1 MFVVI
6 TWLQH
11 LEFLPLKKHGVN
23 LCVLERILNFF
34 TVISDMVP
42 PNFSF
47 WFLLLFKVVLECSSI
62 ILLGFCW
69 FGWCIWKIDIAS
81 TYFVGNK
88 AKGQISKRV
97 FQENKT
103 GQIFRKMKISYPLI
117 RTRTLVCFVFL
128 KHPFSD
134 SPFSLITNDF
144 ILNFFGNFFLVL
156 ALTISPMKK
165 YFATHQTSKSTH
177 QAEKVG

>member
-1 MFVVI
+1 M
-6 TWLQH
+6 
-11 LEFLPLKKHGVN
+11 
-23 LCVLERILNFF
+23 
-34 TVISDMVP
+34 
-42 PNFSF
+42 
-47 WFLLLFKVVLECSSI
+47 LECSSI

-134 SPFSLITNDF
+134 SPFSLITDDF
-144 ILNFFGNFFLVL
+144 ILNFFDNFFLVL
-156 ALTISPMKK
+156 ALTTVPWKNILLLTKLVKALIKLKK
-165 YFATHQTSKSTH
+165 LGRHIGSEYSSGKMGYSIWRL
-177 QAEKVG
+177 